1 MNIPASASDATQDPT
16 ADGEPVASPV
26 PAAPISC
33 ETAVRRLWDYLDGG
47 LAAPARGEVEA
58 HLATCADCPPHF
70 AFAAR
75 TLDALAAARPDAPS
89 PDEDAA
95 LRVRVQAALNTAT

>member
-1 MNIPASASDATQDPT
+1 
-16 ADGEPVASPV
+16 
-26 PAAPISC
+26 
-33 ETAVRRLWDYLDGG
+33 VRRLWDYLDGG
-47 LAAPARGEVEA
+47 LAAPTHREVEA

-89 PDEDAA
+89 PDEEAA
-95 LRVRVQAALNTAT
+95 LRARVQAALNTAT

>member
-1 MNIPASASDATQDPT
+1 MSRSPAPHPDATS
-16 ADGEPVASPV
+16 AAESGA

-47 LAAPARGEVEA
+47 LAAPSHGEVQA
-58 HLATCADCPPHF
+58 HLATCAACPPHF

-75 TLDALAAARPDAPS
+75 TLEALAAARPPAAS
-89 PDEDAA
+89 ADEDAA
-95 LRVRVQAALNTAT
+95 LRERVRTALTAAR

>member
-1 MNIPASASDATQDPT
+1 MTRSA
-16 ADGEPVASPV
+16 ASP
-26 PAAPISC
+26 PSATSTASEPGATAAAPIGC

-47 LAAPARGEVEA
+47 LAAPTHREVEA
-58 HLATCADCPPHF
+58 HLATCAACPPHF

>member
-1 MNIPASASDATQDPT
+1 MSRSAASRPGAIPTPSDTDADAGAPASI
-16 ADGEPVASPV
+16 G
-26 PAAPISC
+26 C

-47 LAAPARGEVEA
+47 LAGPTHREVEA
-58 HLATCADCPPHF
+58 HLATCAACPPHF

-75 TLDALAAARPDAPS
+75 TLDALAAARAEAPS

-95 LRVRVQAALNTAT
+95 LRVRVQTALHTAT